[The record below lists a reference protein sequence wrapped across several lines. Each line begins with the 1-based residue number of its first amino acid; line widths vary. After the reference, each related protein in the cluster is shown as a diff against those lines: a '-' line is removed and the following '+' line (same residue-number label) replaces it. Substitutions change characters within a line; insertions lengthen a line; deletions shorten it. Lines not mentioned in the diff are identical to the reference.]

1 MKMKS
6 FTGYIK
12 EFTHNSDEN
21 WPVANFYILK
31 TMKTIKISGNIS
43 RMIDKSLYKIEISEI
58 NDNSESVN
66 NININPPQL
75 LTVIDNQT
83 FFEYL
88 KSDAFNKV
96 ADDDFIN
103 ILKSYY
109 ESDDILKE
117 ILANKEKFLAIKRV
131 QKCILES
138 IFNKLNITA
147 LQIEFNVNGL
157 DLDVLVKLTE
167 LYNGSFDQI
176 IKAIKND
183 LFEINFQHE
192 ITNLESIDKIFL
204 HFNNDA
210 NNVVRIAYYL
220 HYYCKQ
226 NSKW

>member
-1 MKMKS
+1 MEMKS
-6 FTGYIK
+6 FIGYIK
-12 EFTHNSDEN
+12 EFTNNSDEN

-31 TMKTIKISGNIS
+31 TRKTIKISGNIS
-43 RMIDKSLYKIEISEI
+43 RMLDKSLYKIEVSEI
-58 NDNSESVN
+58 DDNSESAN
-66 NININPPQL
+66 NIKTYKCNFYQS

-183 LFEINFQHE
+183 LFEINFQHW
-192 ITNLESIDKIFL
+192 
-204 HFNNDA
+204 NN
-210 NNVVRIAYYL
+210 
-220 HYYCKQ
+220 
-226 NSKW
+226 